1 MPEPV
6 SPRNTII
13 AFAIVAIMIAVGVGL
28 VLSTRPQPVEI
39 VINPPVPTATALPTN
54 TPAPIL
60 VYVTGAVQQPEQT
73 VTLPKDSRVQDAL
86 ALVGGTTEDADLSAV
101 NLAGI
106 LRDGDQIFVP
116 SKTQASLNPQPTALD
131 YNIVYINTATLD
143 ELMTLPNIGES
154 TAQAIIAF
162 REANGGIR
170 NAEELDSVEGIGEKT
185 LEELLPFVSFE

>member
-6 SPRNTII
+6 SSRNTII
-13 AFAIVAIMIAVGVGL
+13 AFVIVAIMIAVGAGL
-28 VLSTRPQPVEI
+28 VLATRPQPVEI
-39 VINPPVPTATALPTN
+39 VINPPIPTATALPTA
-54 TPAPIL
+54 TPSPIL
-60 VYVTGAVQQPEQT
+60 VYITGAVQQPEKT
-73 VTLPKDSRVQDAL
+73 VSLPANSRVQDAL

-116 SKTQASLNPQPTALD
+116 SKTQASLNPQPTPLD

-143 ELMTLPNIGES
+143 ELMTLPSIGET

-170 NAEELDSVEGIGEKT
+170 NAQELDSVDGIGEKT
-185 LEELLPFVSFE
+185 LEEMLPFVSFE